1 MVDEDDVDGVLLP
14 HEAQLLALAFSE
26 VRRRVEPGAL
36 LREPA
41 DDLES
46 QRLRELAQLGQR
58 RLELDVAHAGPLH
71 GRDDGALRLLVDI
84 LHHGGGAYQ

>member
-1 MVDEDDVDGVLLP
+1 MRRNSSRLP
-14 HEAQLLALAFSE
+14 FPKYAAASNPARF
-26 VRRRVEPGAL
+26 

-41 DDLES
+41 DDFEA
-46 QRLRELAQLGQR
+46 QRLRELAQLRQR

-71 GRDDGALRLLVDI
+71 GRDDARFGFLVDI